1 MNHPALKSTITQ
13 QIYTKIRSTLS
24 CEGVSPQAL
33 IEILSIALE
42 DEGHTELAANL
53 ADLYAHRDTNILN
66 LSGPHPF
73 GIAAL

>member
-13 QIYTKIRSTLS
+13 QIYTKIRSTIS

-42 DEGHTELAANL
+42 DEGHAELAANL
-53 ADLYAHRDTNILN
+53 ADFYAHRDNAGSFPNHNQHL
-66 LSGPHPF
+66 GM
-73 GIAAL
+73 AAL